1 MIVGLFREGRAAEAL
16 EMKRADR
23 TAEMVPGGYDGVVS
37 RVAKL
42 YAQRLQATGER
53 TDDRRADQHRCTS
66 YQRGGPAAASGHG
79 AHGREDLMTLRAT
92 DGERNYTMPI
102 ARGIGSGCF
111 SPPVQTLAESGA
123 ATSAATDRFW
133 RLSPPTAKALPSN
146 RESGKVGTV
155 EWQALQAKGRVKLAY
170 GDAMTIHT
178 AQGST
183 SREHILALP
192 SGSRAIDGK
201 MGYSGGT
208 RHRQVSYLLTND
220 AAEREDV
227 RKRRPLNDTRDITV
241 NDRWANVART
251 LAYQPEKDT
260 AVALFDRVDRLRRGS
275 VREFQRVMPDVHRA
289 AQPEISP
296 AQQVVERRTLDIAL
310 EHARIMVHQA
320 VERMRQIPTQLM
332 DRLSPRE
339 EHRISRDGPS
349 LGR

>member
-1 MIVGLFREGRAAEAL
+1 MLIAKGDRVRLFQSTGADFGGKRGNIGRNGSSSGGCRRRPRRHYPQIEVGKSRHGRMA
-16 EMKRADR
+16 
-23 TAEMVPGGYDGVVS
+23 
-37 RVAKL
+37 
-42 YAQRLQATGER
+42 
-53 TDDRRADQHRCTS
+53 
-66 YQRGGPAAASGHG
+66 GPAS
-79 AHGREDLMTLRAT
+79 E
-92 DGERNYTMPI
+92 
-102 ARGIGSGCF
+102 GSG
-111 SPPVQTLAESGA
+111 
-123 ATSAATDRFW
+123 R
-133 RLSPPTAKALPSN
+133 
-146 RESGKVGTV
+146 
-155 EWQALQAKGRVKLAY
+155 LAY
-170 GDAMTIHT
+170 GDAMTIDT

-275 VREFQRVMPDVHRA
+275 VREFQRAMPDVHRA